1 MSVKVHN
8 ASCLVERRIIYIY
21 IYSIYIVFFS
31 SIYIRTFFL
40 IVDKM
45 KLQPAAK
52 DLWALRPGCFSRIC
66 FCSLHLAFHQLS
78 HGGGGGGHA
87 GCTCSRMANG

>member
-8 ASCLVERRIIYIY
+8 ASCLVERRIIYLQY
-21 IYSIYIVFFS
+21 IYIVFFPVY
-31 SIYIRTFFL
+31 IYIRTFFL

-78 HGGGGGGHA
+78 HGGGGGAHA